1 MELSCWLDKEDAMW
15 KQRSRISWLQAK
27 DRNTRFFHSKAMNCF
42 EKSLIVG
49 LMDGNGVW
57 QEDMVDV
64 EQIILDYY
72 SDLFTSSGLT
82 NFAELVDAVE
92 PKVTQEMYSN
102 LIMQFHANEVKK
114 ALTQMFPHKAPDLDP
129 DLGSMPLLFYQ
140 HFWLT
145 VGDVVTK
152 RY

>member
-1 MELSCWLDKEDAMW
+1 
-15 KQRSRISWLQAK
+15 
-27 DRNTRFFHSKAMNCF
+27 
-42 EKSLIVG
+42 
-49 LMDGNGVW
+49 MDGNGVW

-114 ALTQMFPHKAPDLDP
+114 ALTQMFPLRAPDLD
-129 DLGSMPLLFYQ
+129 SMPLLFYQ
-140 HFWLT
+140 HFWPT